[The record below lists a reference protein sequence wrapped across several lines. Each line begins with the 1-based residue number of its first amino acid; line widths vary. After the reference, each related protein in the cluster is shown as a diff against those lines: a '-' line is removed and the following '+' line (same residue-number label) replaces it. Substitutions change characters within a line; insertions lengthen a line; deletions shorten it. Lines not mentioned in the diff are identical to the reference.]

1 MLPTF
6 LNPLAALV
14 AAAIVVPSLLLLYFL
29 KLRRREQPV
38 ASTLLWRKTLQDLQV
53 NAPFQRL
60 RRNLLLLLQLLLL
73 AALLLALARPVRS
86 SQPMAGARTVILV
99 DRSASMNAA
108 DGPGGRTRLEE
119 AKRRA
124 RALVDTMSRD
134 ARAMV
139 IAFDDSARIVQPFT
153 SDAAALRAAIASIT
167 PSDRPTSM
175 KLAYEL
181 ADAQMQFDPE
191 QLRPEDS
198 VDVYVYSDGR
208 TADETELSSRGQ
220 VRLERIGR
228 DDSGNVAIVS
238 IGARRNYES
247 PNRVQVFARLA
258 NFGPEP
264 VEADVQLSVAPVEP
278 GDDRPPT
285 FEPAPAVATVSLLPQ
300 RWDEQRRRDAVAA
313 GAIVRE
319 SVEFNLDLTM
329 AAVIRLQVRGSTPD
343 VLSADDVA
351 AVVVPPPKP
360 LRLLLVTGGNYFL
373 ERLVASLGVSEWR
386 KLAPDEYE
394 SQKPGDFDVVLFDRY
409 TPQFLPSAGTFI
421 AVGAVPAGLKVK
433 PATDPQGRNV
443 FVEGVGVLDWHRDH
457 PILRGLNLARLYA
470 ESAVKVDYPL
480 ETEVLVE
487 GLKGPMVLLHREGRS
502 TWLLITFDLL
512 QSNWP
517 VQPTFVP
524 FFLQAVQFL
533 SLGSDL
539 QQRESLSAG
548 ASPLIPRAS
557 VERVV
562 SDDGRITLL
571 GPSGEQRL
579 AVPPAGDL
587 ALPPLERVGLYR
599 TSPPAPQFEYIAVNL
614 GNDLESNT
622 LPAAR
627 PPGNIG
633 QVLGGDEGAVVQSEL
648 WWWIVAAVATPLLLV
663 EWWVYTRR
671 IHL

>member
-1 MLPTF
+1 MLPSF

-14 AAAIVVPSLLLLYFL
+14 AAAIAIPALLLLYFL

-86 SQPMAGARTVILV
+86 SQPVAGARTVILI
-99 DRSASMNAA
+99 DRSASMNAT
-108 DGPGGRTRLEE
+108 DGPDGRTRLEE

-153 SDAAALRAAIASIT
+153 SDTAALRGAIESIT

-208 TADETELSSRGQ
+208 TNDDSELSSRGQ
-220 VRLERIGR
+220 VKLERIGR
-228 DDSGNVAIVS
+228 EDAKNVGIVS
-238 IGARRNYES
+238 LGARRNYES

-264 VEADVQLSVAPVEP
+264 VDAEVQLSVAPVDP
-278 GDDRPPT
+278 ANDAAPV
-285 FEPAPAVATVSLLPQ
+285 FETLPASATVSLLPQ
-300 RWDEQRRRDAVAA
+300 RWSDEQRRSAIDA
-313 GAIVRE
+313 GARPRE
-319 SVEFNLDLTM
+319 SVEFNLDLTT
-329 AAVIRLQVRGSTPD
+329 AAVLKLRIRKLDGD
-343 VLSADDVA
+343 VLSADDSA

-360 LRLLLVTGGNYFL
+360 LRLLLVTAGNYFL
-373 ERLVASLGVSEWR
+373 ERLVASLGVSEWQ
-386 KLAPDEYE
+386 KLTPGEYE
-394 SQKPGDFDVVLFDRY
+394 AQKPGDFDVIVFDNHA
-409 TPQFLPSAGTFI
+409 PQF
-421 AVGAVPAGLKVK
+421 VPAAGSFVAIGVAPTGLKVR
-433 PATDPQGRNV
+433 PVLDPQGRTV
-443 FVEGVGVLDWHRDH
+443 FLEDIGVLDWNRDH
-457 PILRGLNLARLYA
+457 PILRGLNVGRVYA
-470 ESAVKVDYPL
+470 ESAIKLDYPL
-480 ETEVLVE
+480 ETEVLIE
-487 GLKGPMVLLHREGRS
+487 GLKGPLVLLHREGRA
-502 TWLLITFDLL
+502 TWLLLSFDLL
-512 QSNWP
+512 KSNWP

-533 SLGSDL
+533 ALGSDL
-539 QQRESLSAG
+539 QPREALSAG
-548 ASPLIPRAS
+548 ASPLIPRGNLDRALPGG
-557 VERVV
+557 RV
-562 SDDGRITLL
+562 TLH
-571 GPSGEQRL
+571 GPVGEQRL
-579 AVPPAGDL
+579 TVPPAGDL

-599 TSPPAPQFEYIAVNL
+599 TSPPVPQFEHLAVNL
-614 GNDLESNT
+614 CNETESNT
-622 LPAAR
+622 LPTSR

-633 QVLGGDEGAVVQSEL
+633 QVVGSGAGVVQTEL
-648 WWWIVAAVATPLLLV
+648 WWWIIATVAVPLLLV

-671 IHL
+671 VHL